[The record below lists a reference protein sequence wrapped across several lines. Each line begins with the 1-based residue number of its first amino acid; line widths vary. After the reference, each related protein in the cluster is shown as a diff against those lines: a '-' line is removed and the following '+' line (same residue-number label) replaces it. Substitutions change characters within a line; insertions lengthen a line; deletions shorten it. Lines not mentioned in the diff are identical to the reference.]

1 MADYQLSATLRLNDR
16 GFTAGIRA
24 AEKETSKLERG
35 IGGLK
40 NQKLMFQVGVEGMEK
55 IKRYHDMMRRGGMKI
70 PPLEISARD
79 NATPKIQRIRQEVT
93 SLSSKAHTVAVNI
106 KTNGMAA
113 LGKAK
118 NSIGEMAGGAAM
130 AAGAGV
136 MGVAG
141 IGFGA
146 VDALNTY
153 KDFDY
158 QMKRNKALFTTG
170 LDSAE
175 AERQY
180 KDLTAA
186 ARHYG
191 STMIFTAQEVA
202 VAEEKM
208 ALAGWDADTSIKALP
223 AILNA
228 AVASGEDLGLVSDII
243 TDDMTA
249 MGYRAGTTIKNAL
262 GQDVEAAQHFSDV
275 MLRTTLRSNTNFY
288 ELGLA
293 MKYAAPLAHT
303 LGYDIEDV
311 AVAMG
316 LMANNGIKADQAGTG
331 LRGIMNRFISQ
342 PKKAAMAMEQ
352 LGVSMFDA
360 AGNAK
365 GLMPMLMDVRAALKG
380 NNVDAMID
388 FAEQITGEKVERREE
403 LTEFL
408 KERKERGGGKLSA
421 EDQARLGQMLSGTYA
436 LAPFLAIMNSSDED
450 IQKLM
455 TEIYQKSDGTGAE
468 IQKEMMDTLS
478 GDLKAMQSAWEDFNI
493 ELFDGKGANGIRD
506 FVQAATE
513 DINAFKNSLKD
524 GLDFGDVG
532 KLGLNIITQLKNK
545 FLELDGIGSILAGGA
560 LMVGLRAILKT
571 ALKVKDTL
579 SEWSKIKT
587 VSDLGNQIRGN
598 KNPSGGLSSVG
609 TMNIKA
615 GVVNLTGAIKQN
627 GGTNLGNRNQ
637 SRVDDYYRRRETILA
652 GQNSGI
658 PPSPPSTLSRFGGIM
673 KNGLKVAGGGALL
686 SLPFAAMDIFS
697 AQSHSAET
705 LAEADETVA
714 WHKQELERL
723 KTEGA
728 NDEQIQAQMQEVKDA
743 EAFKQRTIEMNKQ
756 VERQANFKA
765 AGTVAGTAI
774 GAAIGSAVPVVGT
787 AIGGM
792 VGGVLG
798 DLAGSKLA
806 DVYTASEKNNS
817 ANDGKNN
824 LNAIKNNAQSQENS
838 TQKNLSAKNDL
849 DSKVSE
855 LNRRGIDDGLKSLKD
870 WWGNLFK
877 SEKPPAQQGTDYQK
891 NFQQVTPQT
900 YTPLQNN
907 ITPQKITPPTL
918 PKFELPEL
926 NLGAKI
932 QNEFDFV
939 SNTVSTKIDG
949 IKTSIAGLFTGIE
962 LPNIGEFFSNFQ

>member
-1 MADYQLSATLRLNDR
+1 
-16 GFTAGIRA
+16 
-24 AEKETSKLERG
+24 
-35 IGGLK
+35 
-40 NQKLMFQVGVEGMEK
+40 
-55 IKRYHDMMRRGGMKI
+55 MKI

-352 LGVSMFDA
+352 LGVL
-360 AGNAK
+360 AK
-365 GLMPMLMDVRAALKG
+365 
-380 NNVDAMID
+380 
-388 FAEQITGEKVERREE
+388 
-403 LTEFL
+403 
-408 KERKERGGGKLSA
+408 
-421 EDQARLGQMLSGTYA
+421 
-436 LAPFLAIMNSSDED
+436 
-450 IQKLM
+450 
-455 TEIYQKSDGTGAE
+455 
-468 IQKEMMDTLS
+468 
-478 GDLKAMQSAWEDFNI
+478 
-493 ELFDGKGANGIRD
+493 
-506 FVQAATE
+506 
-513 DINAFKNSLKD
+513 
-524 GLDFGDVG
+524 
-532 KLGLNIITQLKNK
+532 
-545 FLELDGIGSILAGGA
+545 
-560 LMVGLRAILKT
+560 
-571 ALKVKDTL
+571 
-579 SEWSKIKT
+579 
-587 VSDLGNQIRGN
+587 
-598 KNPSGGLSSVG
+598 
-609 TMNIKA
+609 
-615 GVVNLTGAIKQN
+615 
-627 GGTNLGNRNQ
+627 
-637 SRVDDYYRRRETILA
+637 
-652 GQNSGI
+652 
-658 PPSPPSTLSRFGGIM
+658 
-673 KNGLKVAGGGALL
+673 
-686 SLPFAAMDIFS
+686 
-697 AQSHSAET
+697 
-705 LAEADETVA
+705 
-714 WHKQELERL
+714 
-723 KTEGA
+723 
-728 NDEQIQAQMQEVKDA
+728 
-743 EAFKQRTIEMNKQ
+743 
-756 VERQANFKA
+756 
-765 AGTVAGTAI
+765 
-774 GAAIGSAVPVVGT
+774 
-787 AIGGM
+787 
-792 VGGVLG
+792 
-798 DLAGSKLA
+798 
-806 DVYTASEKNNS
+806 
-817 ANDGKNN
+817 
-824 LNAIKNNAQSQENS
+824 
-838 TQKNLSAKNDL
+838 
-849 DSKVSE
+849 
-855 LNRRGIDDGLKSLKD
+855 
-870 WWGNLFK
+870 
-877 SEKPPAQQGTDYQK
+877 
-891 NFQQVTPQT
+891 
-900 YTPLQNN
+900 
-907 ITPQKITPPTL
+907 
-918 PKFELPEL
+918 PKFESLRQRE
-926 NLGAKI
+926 
-932 QNEFDFV
+932 
-939 SNTVSTKIDG
+939 
-949 IKTSIAGLFTGIE
+949 
-962 LPNIGEFFSNFQ
+962 